1 MTNLNLDGHRP
12 PSQCTILRMRAD
24 AANSVAGGKT
34 GALAWVSELAPRER
48 RAFAACVGGWALD
61 AMDVQMYSLVV
72 PALIATW
79 GLTGRQTGNLQTAAL
94 LVSAVGGWLAGFIA
108 DRAGRVRT
116 LQLAI
121 LWFAIFTF
129 LSGLAQNYQQLMAA
143 RALLGLGFGGE
154 WAAGAVLLGES
165 IRAQHR
171 GKALGTMQAGWAV
184 GWGAATVLAA
194 IAFTLLPQEIG
205 WRALFMVGIAPALLV
220 FFVRRYVEE
229 PPVFLESRAKLKAQ
243 GDRPSFFEIFKPP
256 LLRITLLGGLMGT
269 GAQGGYSAVTT
280 FLPTFLRNERGLS
293 VIGSTGYLAVL
304 ISGAFCG
311 YLTGGFLSDRIG
323 RRLQFLVFAIG
334 AGIVVV
340 TYTSFSFGNSAMLV
354 LGFPLGFFASGVFS
368 AMGAFYTENFPTRV
382 RGVGQGFAY
391 NVGRATGALFPA
403 MVGRLSETIPLG
415 QAIGVF
421 AGIAYATMAL
431 AAFLLPETKGKVLS
445 A

>member
-1 MTNLNLDGHRP
+1 
-12 PSQCTILRMRAD
+12 MRAD
-24 AANSVAGGKT
+24 AADSMAESKRGR
-34 GALAWVSELAPRER
+34 LAWLRELAPRER
-48 RAFAACVGGWALD
+48 RAFAACAGGWALD
-61 AMDVQMYSLVV
+61 AMDVQMYGFVV

-79 GLTGRQTGNLQTAAL
+79 HLTGQQTGYLQTAAL
-94 LVSAVGGWLAGFIA
+94 LVSAVGGWLAGFLA
-108 DRAGRVRT
+108 DRIGRVRT

-121 LWFAIFTF
+121 LWFAVFTF
-129 LSGLAQNYQQLMAA
+129 LSGLAQNYEQLLAA

-165 IRAQHR
+165 IRAEHR
-171 GKALGTMQAGWAV
+171 GKALGMMQAGWAV
-184 GWGAATVLAA
+184 GWGMATILYAVS
-194 IAFTLLPQEIG
+194 FTLLPAATA
-205 WRALFMVGIAPALLV
+205 WRVLFMVGIAPALLV

-229 PPVFLESRAKLKAQ
+229 PPIYLESRAKLAAQ

-256 LLRITLLGGLMGT
+256 LLRVTLLGGLMGT

-304 ISGAFCG
+304 ITGSFCG

-323 RRLQFLVFAIG
+323 RRMQFLVFAVG

-340 TYTSFSFGNSAMLV
+340 TYTSFSFGNGAMLV

-391 NVGRATGALFPA
+391 NLGRATGALFPA
-403 MVGRLSETIPLG
+403 MVGTLSDRIPLG

-421 AGIAYATMAL
+421 AGIAYATMAV
-431 AAFLLPETKGKVLS
+431 AAFLLPETKGKVL
-445 A
+445 AAE